1 MQKTIKVIKNRYEV
15 KREFLKCRF
24 STIYQGFD
32 REQQKPV
39 LIRSLNEILPFN
51 TPKELKDANSQIMI
65 EGNILKTL
73 SHDGLPKV
81 LDVFKEN
88 EQPYII
94 FEDFDGMTLDY
105 AILNNELK
113 RTEKSFQ
120 WIISRHIEVINY
132 LHNQNPAIISGGI
145 YPQSIL
151 ITSDGQ
157 IKLMEFGFMTMG
169 LGAPGRTNF
178 RMMGPPRYCSPQ
190 QLQGLPPSPAD
201 DIYSLGTLAYFT
213 CTGKEPERAMD
224 RLMEDHQKNILE
236 LNPLLSPDFAS
247 KITKAMEPDR
257 AKRYGLIDD
266 LREGFAGIYFQEK
279 PLEKPGEEVPAEE
292 IPPEEVPPKEA
303 AKESVKEKIPRRIE
317 DLSSMKINLVE
328 LFEKVIPSSRKEVV
342 RATPPS
348 SRAGSTFLT
357 RYSYV
362 DLKKIKIDPVVAK
375 MMPERISRAIGGV
388 VMEKN
393 DFDEITVAVKD
404 PSLTMIYDHISYISK
419 GQLKPLLFRADPDII
434 DLAME
439 YIYERPPGVEQMGWY
454 EFLEKK
460 RYSGVDLEV
469 KQDESQIEMFDREA
483 IEGPVIEATNQIIK
497 EAISI
502 GASDIHLETYEKK
515 LILRY
520 RIDGVLHTM
529 NEFENEIGHTIIK
542 RLKILAKANIAQER
556 DTQGGRISV
565 KIADSEYDL
574 RVSIIPVPHGENI
587 VMRILN
593 KGAFNYSL
601 QDLGFTEES
610 LERFNGL
617 LTRPY
622 GMILVSGPT
631 GSGKT
636 TTLYASLKDI
646 SRPDRKLLTVEDP
659 IEYEMPGISQVQ
671 VSLAPRE
678 VEKKVTFAKVLR
690 EFLRQ
695 DPDVILVGEIRDEI
709 TARISVQA
717 ALTGHLLLSTIHT
730 NDAVGIVTRLKDMGI
745 APYLV
750 GSVLVGGLAQRLVR
764 KICPACK
771 REVALSPADAEIFKK
786 NGVPITTLYKGK
798 GCDNCHGYGYRGR
811 IGIYEILRVSQ
822 EIGDLISTGANA
834 IEIKKLAVDQG
845 MKLIFHDALIKAA
858 NGTITMS
865 EVNRVT
871 IA

>member
-1 MQKTIKVIKNRYEV
+1 MQKTIKVINNRYEL
-15 KREFLKCRF
+15 KNEFFKCRF
-24 STIYQGFD
+24 STLYQGFD
-32 REQQKPV
+32 RQQQKSV
-39 LIRSLNEILPFN
+39 LIRSLNEVLPFH
-51 TPKELKDANSQIMI
+51 TPKEIKDVSSQIMI

-88 EQPYII
+88 EQPHVIY
-94 FEDFDGMTLDY
+94 EDFDGMALDY

-113 RTEKSFQ
+113 RTEKSFK
-120 WIISRHIEVINY
+120 WIISRLIDVVDY
-132 LHNQNPAIISGGI
+132 LHNQSPAIISGGI
-145 YPQSIL
+145 YPQSIFV
-151 ITSDGQ
+151 TSEGL

-201 DIYSLGTLAYFT
+201 DIYSLGALVYFI
-213 CTGKEPERAMD
+213 CTNKEPERAMD
-224 RLMEDHQKNILE
+224 RLMKDNQKNILE
-236 LNPLLSPDFAS
+236 INPLLTPDFAS
-247 KITKAMEPDR
+247 QITNAMEPDR
-257 AKRYGLIDD
+257 AVRYSMINDFKKDFTGKFF
-266 LREGFAGIYFQEK
+266 REKLPEK
-279 PLEKPGEEVPAEE
+279 PAEE
-292 IPPEEVPPKEA
+292 APPEES
-303 AKESVKEKIPRRIE
+303 AKEPVQEKVPEKYE
-317 DLSSMKINLVE
+317 DLLNMKISLVE
-328 LFEKVIPSSRKEVV
+328 LFEKVIPSTRKEVV
-342 RATPPS
+342 RATPVN
-348 SRAGSTFLT
+348 RRVGSTFLT

-362 DLKKIKIDPVVAK
+362 DLKKIKIDPLVAE
-375 MMPERISRAIGGV
+375 MMPERIARAIGGV

-404 PSLTMIYDHISYISK
+404 PSLTMIYDHISYLSK
-419 GQLKPLLFRADPDII
+419 GQLKPLLFRADPDLI
-434 DLAME
+434 DMAME
-439 YIYERPPGVEQMGWY
+439 FVYERPPGVERMGWY

-483 IEGPVIEATNQIIK
+483 IEGPVIETTNRIIK

-502 GASDIHLETYEKK
+502 GASDIHLETYEKN

-529 NEFENEIGHTIIK
+529 DEFESEIGHTIVK

-565 KIADSEYDL
+565 KITDNEYDL
-574 RVSIIPVPHGENI
+574 RVSIVPVPHGENI

-601 QDLGFTEES
+601 QDLGFTEDS
-610 LERFNGL
+610 LERFKGL
-617 LTRPY
+617 LSCPY

-636 TTLYASLKDI
+636 TTLYASLKEI
-646 SRPDRKLLTVEDP
+646 MRPDRKLLTVEDP
-659 IEYEMPGISQVQ
+659 IEYEMPGITQVQ
-671 VSLAPRE
+671 VNLAPRE

-695 DPDVILVGEIRDEI
+695 DPDVILVGEIRDEV
-709 TARISVQA
+709 TAHISVQA

-771 REVALSPADAEIFKK
+771 RKITLPPADAEIFMK
-786 NGVPITTLYKGK
+786 NGIPATTLYEGR
-798 GCDNCHGYGYRGR
+798 GCDNCHGYGYKGR
-811 IGIYEILRVSQ
+811 VGIYEILKVSQ
-822 EIGDLISTGANA
+822 EIGDLTSAGGNA
-834 IEIKKLAVDQG
+834 ADIRKLAVAQG

-858 NGTITMS
+858 NGIITMS